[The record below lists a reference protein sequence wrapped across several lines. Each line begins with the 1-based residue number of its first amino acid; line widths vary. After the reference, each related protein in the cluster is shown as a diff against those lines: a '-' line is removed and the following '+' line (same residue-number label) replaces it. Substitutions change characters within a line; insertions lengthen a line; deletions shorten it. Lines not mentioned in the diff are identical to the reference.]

1 MKIVELF
8 SSIDGEGIRTGK
20 LVTFIR
26 TYGCDLRCSYCD
38 SIYAL
43 EGTDYTEMDIP
54 TILDKCKELK
64 NKCITLT
71 GGEPL
76 IHKDV
81 DILIKELL
89 KNGYEVNIET
99 NGATDISK
107 FMTPDI
113 MTDPTKLFFTIDY
126 KTPFSKMENKM
137 YMDNFYK
144 HIRPNDVV
152 KFVCANEE
160 DLDVMHKVVTNM
172 KSILSKLPHIF
183 ISPVFGEIEPVEL
196 VKYITKYD
204 LQDVRVQLQI
214 HKLIWEPTMKGV

>member
-38 SIYAL
+38 SMYAL
-43 EGTDYTEMDIP
+43 EGMDYIEMDIP

-81 DILIKELL
+81 DILINELL
-89 KNGYEVNIET
+89 KEGYEVNIET
-99 NGATDISK
+99 NGATDISR
-107 FMTPDI
+107 FI
-113 MTDPTKLFFTIDY
+113 TDSNKLFFTIDY

-144 HIRPNDVV
+144 HVRPNDVV

-160 DLDVMHKVVTNM
+160 DLDVMRHVVTNM
-172 KSILSKLPHIF
+172 KNNLTTLPHIF
-183 ISPVFGEIEPVEL
+183 VSPVFGEIEPVKL
-196 VKYITKYD
+196 VEYIKKYN

>member
-38 SIYAL
+38 SMYAL
-43 EGTDYTEMDIP
+43 EGMDYIEMDIP

-81 DILIKELL
+81 DILINELL
-89 KNGYEVNIET
+89 KEGYEVNIET
-99 NGATDISK
+99 NGATDISR
-107 FMTPDI
+107 FITNSN
-113 MTDPTKLFFTIDY
+113 KLFFTIDY

-144 HIRPNDVV
+144 HVRPNDVV

-160 DLDVMHKVVTNM
+160 DLDVMRHVVTNM
-172 KSILSKLPHIF
+172 KNNLTVLPHIF
-183 ISPVFGEIEPVEL
+183 VSPVFGEIEPVKL
-196 VKYITKYD
+196 VEYIKKYN

>member
-38 SIYAL
+38 SMYAL
-43 EGTDYTEMDIP
+43 EGTDYTEMDIS
-54 TILDKCKELK
+54 TILNKCKELK

-89 KNGYEVNIET
+89 KDGYEVNIET

-107 FMTPDI
+107 FI
-113 MTDPTKLFFTIDY
+113 TDSEKLFFTIDY

-137 YMDNFYK
+137 CMDNFYK
-144 HIRPNDVV
+144 HVRPNDVV

-160 DLDVMHKVVTNM
+160 DLDVMRNIAINM
-172 KSILSKLPHIF
+172 KNSLSNLPHIF
-183 ISPVFGEIEPVEL
+183 VSPVFGEIEPVKL
-196 VKYITKYD
+196 VEYIKKYD

>member
-38 SIYAL
+38 SMYAL
-43 EGTDYTEMDIP
+43 EGTDYTEMDIS
-54 TILDKCKELK
+54 TILNKCKELK

-89 KNGYEVNIET
+89 KDGYEVNIET

-107 FMTPDI
+107 FI
-113 MTDPTKLFFTIDY
+113 TDSEKLFFTIDY

-144 HIRPNDVV
+144 HVRPNDVV

-160 DLDVMHKVVTNM
+160 DLDVMLNVVTNM
-172 KSILSKLPHIF
+172 KNNLTTLPHIF
-183 ISPVFGEIEPVEL
+183 VSPVFGEIEPVKL
-196 VKYITKYD
+196 VEYIKKYN